1 MNIKKLDKR
10 SKLFNFGYTYKIE
23 DDSWYFVG
31 NHIDDLLRQIVG
43 EDKVNFVDMSQSLNE
58 MHNSRHRGYSVYR
71 YIYDCDVLYHYNSSK
86 RCKAY
91 YIRNESTLAM
101 LKMAL

>member
-23 DDSWYFVG
+23 EHSMYLVG
-31 NHIDDLLRQIVG
+31 NLIDDLLRQIVG
-43 EDKVNFVDMSQSLNE
+43 KDKFKFVDMSQTLNE
-58 MHNSRHRGYSVYR
+58 MHNNRHKGYSIYR
-71 YIYDCDVLYHYNSSK
+71 YVYECDALYHYNSSK